1 MAIEGHVWQYRHQMK
16 IRTEILKVRV
26 TPEFIA
32 RLDKLAKK
40 WLSNRSNIIRQAV
53 TDFLARRDK

>member
-1 MAIEGHVWQYRHQMK
+1 MK